1 MRYFIQLIIPALI
14 FVGVVYLLTT
24 RHRGQSRAEDSAD
37 ESGGSDTGAFLIIL
51 ALGAAVAI
59 GTAFALQSFWE

>member
-1 MRYFIQLIIPALI
+1 MRYFIQLIIPAVI
-14 FVGVVYLLTT
+14 FVGVVYLLT
-24 RHRGQSRAEDSAD
+24 RQRGQRRAEDSA
-37 ESGGSDTGAFLIIL
+37 EASGGSDIGAFLLIL

>member
-1 MRYFIQLIIPALI
+1 MRYFIQLIIPAVI
-14 FVGVVYLLTT
+14 FVGVVYLLT
-24 RHRGQSRAEDSAD
+24 RRRGQSGAEDGA
-37 ESGGSDTGAFLIIL
+37 GGSDTGAFLLIL

>member
-1 MRYFIQLIIPALI
+1 MRYFIQLIIPAVI
-14 FVGVVYLLTT
+14 FVGVVYLLT
-24 RHRGQSRAEDSAD
+24 RQRGQRRAEDNADASA
-37 ESGGSDTGAFLIIL
+37 GSDTGAFLLIL

>member
-14 FVGVVYLLTT
+14 FVGVVYLLT
-24 RHRGQSRAEDSAD
+24 RQRGQRRGEDTAD
-37 ESGGSDTGAFLIIL
+37 ASGGSDAGAFLLIL

>member
-1 MRYFIQLIIPALI
+1 MRYLIQLIIPALI
-14 FVGVVYLLTT
+14 FVGVVYLLT
-24 RHRGQSRAEDSAD
+24 RQRGQSRAEDSAD
-37 ESGGSDTGAFLIIL
+37 ASGGSDTGAFLIIL

>member
-14 FVGVVYLLTT
+14 FVGVVYLLT
-24 RHRGQSRAEDSAD
+24 RQRGQSRGKDRAD
-37 ESGGSDTGAFLIIL
+37 ASEGSDTGAFLIIL
-51 ALGAAVAI
+51 AMGAVVAI